1 MNLENTKQRKT
12 DRVLVLRPME
22 GKDPKDSSGKID
34 KRLFSGEN
42 NLHIV
47 MNPAT
52 LLWGFKYDSGGLQET
67 LKQSFTS
74 YDKAFEHAKGYFER
88 RNVQIVE
95 VLQ

>member
-1 MNLENTKQRKT
+1 MITNNKLRKS
-12 DRVLVLRPME
+12 DRILVLRPME
-22 GKDPKDSSGKID
+22 GKFAKDTSGKMD
-34 KRLFSGEN
+34 TRLFNGEN
-42 NLHIV
+42 NLHII

-52 LLWGFKYDSGGLQET
+52 LLWTFKYDSGGLQET

-74 YDKAFEHAKGYFER
+74 YDKAYEHAKGYFER